1 METNVRESLRNVI
14 DAIAPDGFNV
24 KVGTGQTQDGK
35 RVYAVMSAD
44 VAAFPAESLAWI
56 IDRGLAC
63 LHAEKL
69 NNVAVDGGAKM
80 RELRAMLDK
89 LNAGEVPQA
98 MRGAAPTKAAA
109 IGDPVLARAV
119 DMWIAETDAKLDRL
133 VKSAKGRRVP
143 NRQEK
148 QDYCKATAPFSA
160 LVDASGD
167 WAIGKIADI
176 VKTKPERMEAAR
188 DAIAAD
194 AAADE
199 TPVKLDDLF

>member
-1 METNVRESLRNVI
+1 METNIRESLRNVI

-24 KVGTGQTQDGK
+24 KVGTGQMEGGK
-35 RVYAVMSAD
+35 RVFAVMSAD
-44 VAAFPAESLAWI
+44 VAAFPAESLAWV

-119 DMWIAETDAKLDRL
+119 DMWLGEIDAKLNLL
-133 VKSAKGRRVP
+133 VKSAKGRSKP
-143 NRQEK
+143 NAQEK
-148 QDYCKATAPFSA
+148 RDYCKATAPFNS
-160 LVDASGD
+160 LVDAQGE
-167 WAIGKIADI
+167 WAIGKIADL
-176 VKTKPERMEAAR
+176 VKVKPERMEAAR

-199 TPVKLDDLF
+199 APVKLDDLF